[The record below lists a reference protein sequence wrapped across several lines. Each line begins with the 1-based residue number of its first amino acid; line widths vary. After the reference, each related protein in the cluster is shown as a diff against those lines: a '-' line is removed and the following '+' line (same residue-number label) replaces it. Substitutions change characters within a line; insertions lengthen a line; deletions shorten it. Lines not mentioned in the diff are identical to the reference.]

1 MSPNSNSNLN
11 PSNIVKLPQQC
22 VPKGNL
28 KMKQLTWSKIPS
40 NRIVGKQ
47 NIWTKYI
54 KKFEQPT
61 EIYEEDAILQESMTY
76 FKTVEDFFKLNEI
89 HSKDESKKDNQ
100 GLKDKTW
107 HSAEKVYSF
116 ESRF

>member
-1 MSPNSNSNLN
+1 MSPNYNSNLN
-11 PSNIVKLPQQC
+11 PSNLVKLPQQC

-47 NIWTKYI
+47 NIWTKYL
-54 KKFEQPT
+54 KKFEHPT
-61 EIYEEDAILQESMTY
+61 EIYEEDEILQESMTY

-107 HSAEKVYSF
+107 HSAEKV
-116 ESRF
+116 

>member
-1 MSPNSNSNLN
+1 
-11 PSNIVKLPQQC
+11 
-22 VPKGNL
+22 
-28 KMKQLTWSKIPS
+28 MKQLTWSKIPS

-47 NIWTKYI
+47 NIWTKYL
-54 KKFEQPT
+54 KKFEHPT
-61 EIYEEDAILQESMTY
+61 EIFEEDEILQESMTY

-107 HSAEKVYSF
+107 HSAEKV
-116 ESRF
+116 